1 MVELI
6 KAWIGAVRLR
16 TLPLSLSGIIV
27 GSAMAYYYGGWNLH
41 IFILSISTT
50 VLFQIL
56 SNLANDLG
64 DSQKGTDNDERIGP
78 TRAIQSGLISQSS
91 MKNAVVLVTFLS
103 LASAFG
109 LIYIS
114 SDFISDSLIWI
125 YLVLTSLSIF
135 AAILYTVGKSA
146 YGYYGLGDIMVFLF
160 FGCLSVLGVFTLYGM
175 PFELITLL
183 PAFTIGLWSVAV
195 LNLNNMRDIVNDTAS
210 SKRTIVVQLGST
222 RAKYYHFILILV
234 GLSIWTAL
242 NGVYVYLNN
251 NWIFLIA
258 VFPTLFLYTH
268 LKKVI
273 EIDDPS
279 MYDPELKKVA
289 LITFSSS
296 ILFATSLFLV

>member
-1 MVELI
+1 MGLT
-6 KAWIGAVRLR
+6 KAWIGALRLR

-27 GSAMAYYYGGWNLH
+27 GSAMAYYYGGWNFQ
-41 IFILSISTT
+41 IFILAISTT

-64 DSQKGTDNDERIGP
+64 DSQKGTDNDQRVGP
-78 TRAIQSGLISQSS
+78 TRAIQSGDISQRS
-91 MKNAVVLVTFLS
+91 MKNAVVLVTLLS
-103 LASAFG
+103 FASACV

-114 SDFISDSLIWI
+114 SALISDSLVWI
-125 YLVLTSLSIF
+125 YLGLTGVSIF

-146 YGYYGLGDIMVFLF
+146 YGYYGLGDLMVFLF
-160 FGCLSVLGVFTLYGM
+160 FGCLSVLGVFILYGM
-175 PFELITLL
+175 RFEVLTLM
-183 PAFTIGLWSVAV
+183 PAFTIGFWSVAV
-195 LNLNNMRDIVNDTAS
+195 LNLNNMRDIVNDAAS
-210 SKRTIVVQLGST
+210 SKRTVVVQLGSA
-222 RAKYYHFILILV
+222 RAKYYHLILILS
-234 GLSIWTAL
+234 GLSIWTTL

-258 VFPTLFLYTH
+258 VCPTLFLYPH
-268 LKKVI
+268 LKRVI
-273 EIDDPS
+273 EINDPS

>member
-1 MVELI
+1 MGLT
-6 KAWIGAVRLR
+6 KAWIGALRLR

-27 GSAMAYYYGGWNLH
+27 GSAMAYYYGGWNFQ
-41 IFILSISTT
+41 IFILAISTT

-64 DSQKGTDNDERIGP
+64 DSQKGTDNDKRVGP
-78 TRAIQSGLISQSS
+78 TRAIQSGEISQRS
-91 MKNAVVLVTFLS
+91 MKNAVVLVTILS
-103 LASAFG
+103 FASACV

-114 SDFISDSLIWI
+114 SALISDSLIWI
-125 YLVLTSLSIF
+125 YLGLTGVSIF

-146 YGYYGLGDIMVFLF
+146 YGYYGLGDLMVFLF
-160 FGCLSVLGVFTLYGM
+160 FGCLSVLGVFILYGM
-175 PFELITLL
+175 RFEALTLM
-183 PAFTIGLWSVAV
+183 PAFTIGFWSVAV
-195 LNLNNMRDIVNDTAS
+195 LNLNNMRDIVNDAAS
-210 SKRTIVVQLGST
+210 SKRTVVVQLGSA
-222 RAKYYHFILILV
+222 RAKYYHLILILS
-234 GLSIWTAL
+234 GLSIWTTL

-258 VFPTLFLYTH
+258 VFPTLFLYPH
-268 LKKVI
+268 LKRVI
-273 EIDDPS
+273 EINDPS